1 MPCLALPYRAAFI
14 LQRVANIVSSKE
26 GVTKMLS
33 IIVALLS
40 SIALTGSLYE
50 CYPTEPG
57 PGEMVVCPL
66 EGLETPSG
74 AELDWIAHDPWH
86 DPWMAH
92 NPTTITWQGIHLDGP
107 GPDRARLDEFVHRLF
122 DVLQDEFGRIEPGR
136 VDIESNES
144 LKRLIDELQEET
156 GMKITRVEIERGWGR

>member
-1 MPCLALPYRAAFI
+1 MLR
-14 LQRVANIVSSKE
+14 RVRW
-26 GVTKMLS
+26 TS
-33 IIVALLS
+33 IICGAAQLYRTHGFAVT
-40 SIALTGSLYE
+40 IATRPSQNQVRW
-50 CYPTEPG
+50 
-57 PGEMVVCPL
+57 VVCPL
-66 EGLETPSG
+66 EGLGTPSP
-74 AELDWIAHDPWH
+74 DWIIP

-107 GPDRARLDEFVHRLF
+107 GPDRARLDEFVQRLF

-156 GMKITRVEIERGWGR
+156 GMKITRVEIEQWWGPH